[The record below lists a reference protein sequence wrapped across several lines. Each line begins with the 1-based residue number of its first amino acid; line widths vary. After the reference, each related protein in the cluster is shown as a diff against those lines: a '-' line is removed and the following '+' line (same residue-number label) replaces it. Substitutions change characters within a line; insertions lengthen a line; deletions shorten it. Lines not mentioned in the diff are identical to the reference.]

1 MRKIIVNFS
10 GGVDSTAAALK
21 AVEQYPHDEI
31 ILCYQDTG
39 ADYIET
45 PEHVRKIAEI
55 LNLPLLELKDE
66 KGFIERAR
74 QYGRFPTPDTRLCT
88 RQLKN
93 DVFNKWVR
101 SHREELGNEI
111 VIIYGFRAEESQG
124 RANMETY
131 IANSELTLKRGDF
144 KAYNSLP
151 VHNMTKG
158 QVREYVQAN
167 GLPIHPCYEFSER
180 CSCWLCIFQPPHVV
194 REYAEMQPKLYE
206 EACLLEDEIKHKWRF
221 GLGINDIFKQGK
233 LL

>member
-1 MRKIIVNFS
+1 MRTVIVNFS

-39 ADYIET
+39 ADYLET
-45 PEHVRKIAEI
+45 PEHVQKIADM
-55 LNLPLLELKDE
+55 LGLPLLSLKDE
-66 KGFIERAR
+66 KGFLGRVR
-74 QYGRFPTPDTRLCT
+74 QHGSFPLPATRVCT
-88 RQLKN
+88 RQLKK
-93 DVFNKWVR
+93 DVLRNWIR
-101 SHREELGNEI
+101 SHRDKLGNE
-111 VIIYGFRAEESQG
+111 VILIYGFRAEESQG
-124 RANMETY
+124 RANMETF
-131 IANSELTLKRGDF
+131 IELTELSLKRGDF
-144 KAYNSLP
+144 TAYSSLP
-151 VHNMTKG
+151 VHNMTKV

-167 GLPIHPCYEFSER
+167 GLPLHPCYEFSER

-206 EACLLEDEIKHKWRF
+206 EACLLEDEIKHKWKL